1 VGLGDTANIRTRWI
15 ALAPDVS
22 PMLLALA
29 DEVIERSWLT
39 TSTGAHEKRC
49 DVRPMGRAATLVRRV
64 ECAIFEP
71 AGVIGAASIVGRN
84 RHA

>member
-1 VGLGDTANIRTRWI
+1 LV

-39 TSTGAHEKRC
+39 TSTGAHEKR
-49 DVRPMGRAATLVRRV
+49 ATS
-64 ECAIFEP
+64 ANGP
-71 AGVIGAASIVGRN
+71 GGNPSPPGGVCYI
-84 RHA
+84 